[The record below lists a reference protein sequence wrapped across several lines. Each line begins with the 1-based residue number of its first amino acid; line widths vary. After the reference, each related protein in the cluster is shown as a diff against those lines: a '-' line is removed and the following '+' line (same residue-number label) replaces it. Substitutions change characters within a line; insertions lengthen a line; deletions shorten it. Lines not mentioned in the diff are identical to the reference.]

1 VPAGWQPGSFA
12 EWQYIATQ
20 RIDELALHRSIVFL
34 AHLSFLSFMFGSLL
48 AVFCLFHFDI
58 LVESLS
64 ARSIGHHLMSTSSQ
78 NAVERT
84 HKGKDISY
92 FSHLKT

>member
-1 VPAGWQPGSFA
+1 VPAGWQPGSFS
-12 EWQYIATQ
+12 EWQCILVTQ
-20 RIDELALHRSIVFL
+20 RIDELALHRSIVFS
-34 AHLSFLSFMFGSLL
+34 AHLSFLIFMFWSLL
-48 AVFCLFHFDI
+48 AVFCLFYFDI

-64 ARSIGHHLMSTSSQ
+64 ARSIGHHLMSSQ